1 MAMKTVNDLIE
12 ELHKLNNRQK
22 NLILGIVQFNKQLE
36 MVLN

>member
-1 MAMKTVNDLIE
+1 MRTVNDLIE
-12 ELHKLNNRQK
+12 ELYKLNNRQK

>member
-1 MAMKTVNDLIE
+1 MRTVNDLIE